1 MAFNPNID
9 YVGHQRLRAQGIEGV
24 TRAKL
29 QTKLRKE
36 EEERRAAAAR
46 AARKKKS
53 SFGSK
58 IAGAVVRGAAAYYTG
73 GASEATGVGAML
85 DQQLRGGDDYER
97 NEYGDMV
104 GAVSSMSGLMT
115 SKTANAASE
124 RLNAQS
130 AKDDAMQERMDK
142 ISVEAGLDFAQ
153 KRAAKDAKNREV
165 FKDYKSGFLNFGK
178 DIDGLDL
185 DATVIDYSG
194 IKKSNKIEAT
204 KPALDTSPSSNYS
217 PINQRGTLPPPPD
230 TTKLEKEQEVIEEDW
245 QGDPEAQ
252 AQPPVDVNNI
262 GGDQGGDPVNFNQ
275 FGTGTDEPEPG
286 KLETINDQMAH
297 FRD

>member
-1 MAFNPNID
+1 MAFKSNID
-9 YVGHQRLRAQGIEGV
+9 YVGHQNLRARGIDNV

-36 EEERRAAAAR
+36 AEERAAAAR
-46 AARKKKS
+46 RAASKKKS

-58 IAGAVVRGAAAYYTG
+58 IVGAVARGAAAYYSG
-73 GASEATGVGAML
+73 GASEATGLGAML

-115 SKTANAASE
+115 SKTAGAASN

-130 AKDDAMQERMDK
+130 ARDDAMQERMDK

-153 KRAAKDAKNREV
+153 KRAAKDTKNREV
-165 FKDYKSGFLNFGK
+165 FNEYKGGFLNFGK

-194 IKKSNKIEAT
+194 IKKNNKVKAT
-204 KPALDTSPSSNYS
+204 PAITYDPATA
-217 PINQRGTLPPPPD
+217 RGQTD
-230 TTKLEKEQEVIEEDW
+230 GIMKT
-245 QGDPEAQ
+245 
-252 AQPPVDVNNI
+252 
-262 GGDQGGDPVNFNQ
+262 GGDPVVTEGGQSTILSQEQKDLLSGNETQ
-275 FGTGTDEPEPG
+275 APQTASAPVVPVVPEPAQLVDPNRPDG
-286 KLETINDQMAH
+286 QGQSAY
-297 FRD
+297 

>member
-58 IAGAVVRGAAAYYTG
+58 IVGAVARGAAAYYTG
-73 GASEATGVGAML
+73 GASEATGLGAML

-130 AKDDAMQERMDK
+130 ARDDAMQTRMDG

-165 FKDYKSGFLNFGK
+165 FNDYKGGFLNFGK

-185 DATVIDYSG
+185 DATVVDYSG
-194 IKKSNKIEAT
+194 IKKSNKIETT
-204 KPALDTSPSSNYS
+204 KPAPVDNSPSSNWS
-217 PINQRGTLPPPPD
+217 PTNQLGTAPPSKDVTPPPPKVD
-230 TTKLEKEQEVIEEDW
+230 EATQAYFSGTNASPSQEVKEITDKPINSTPHEQEFVNGQPIYGSTVPTV
-245 QGDPEAQ
+245 QG
-252 AQPPVDVNNI
+252 VN
-262 GGDQGGDPVNFNQ
+262 
-275 FGTGTDEPEPG
+275 
-286 KLETINDQMAH
+286 
-297 FRD
+297 

>member
-115 SKTANAASE
+115 SKTAGAASA

-130 AKDDAMQERMDK
+130 ARDDAMQERMDK
-142 ISVEAGLDFAQ
+142 ISVRAGLDFAE

-165 FKDYKSGFLNFGK
+165 FNDYKSGFLNFGK

-194 IKKSNKIEAT
+194 IKKGNKIEAT
-204 KPALDTSPSSNYS
+204 KPAAIDTSPSSSYS
-217 PINQRGTLPPPPD
+217 PVNQLSTLKPSATTDSGGLSTTLTEEQKDLFRGS
-230 TTKLEKEQEVIEEDW
+230 K
-245 QGDPEAQ
+245 
-252 AQPPVDVNNI
+252 
-262 GGDQGGDPVNFNQ
+262 
-275 FGTGTDEPEPG
+275 EPEPEQTEFEQN
-286 KLETINDQMAH
+286 KPVNDNIDDQMAH
-297 FRD
+297 FRDN

>member
-1 MAFNPNID
+1 MAFRSNID
-9 YVGHQRLRAQGIEGV
+9 YVGHQRARQRGIEGV

-29 QTKLRKE
+29 ETKLRKE
-36 EEERRAAAAR
+36 AEERRAAAAR
-46 AARKKKS
+46 ASRKKKS

-58 IAGAVVRGAAAYYTG
+58 IVGAVARGAAAYYTG
-73 GASEATGVGAML
+73 GASEATGLGAML

-115 SKTANAASE
+115 SKTAGAASA

-130 AKDDAMQERMDK
+130 ARDDAMQTRMDG

-165 FKDYKSGFLNFGK
+165 FNDYKGGFLNFGK

-204 KPALDTSPSSNYS
+204 KPAPIDTSPSSGYS

-230 TTKLEKEQEVIEEDW
+230 TTIVTPDQDASQGFE
-245 QGDPEAQ
+245 GDPEAQ
-252 AQPPVDVNNI
+252 GQPPVDINNV
-262 GGDQGGDPVNFNQ
+262 GGDQGGDPAMKS
-275 FGTGTDEPEPG
+275 EPAYKYEDNSQG
-286 KLETINDQMAH
+286 VLGG
-297 FRD
+297 

>member
-58 IAGAVVRGAAAYYTG
+58 IVGAVARGAAAYYTG
-73 GASEATGVGAML
+73 GASEATGLGAML

-115 SKTANAASE
+115 SKTAGAASA

-130 AKDDAMQERMDK
+130 ARDDAMQERMDK
-142 ISVEAGLDFAQ
+142 ISPRAGLDFAE

-165 FKDYKSGFLNFGK
+165 FNDYKSGFLNFGQ

-185 DATVIDYSG
+185 DATVLDYSG
-194 IKKSNKIEAT
+194 IKKGNKIEAT
-204 KPALDTSPSSNYS
+204 KPAPIDNSPTSNWS
-217 PINQRGTLPPPPD
+217 PINQLGTSKPSTTTDSGGLSTTLTEEQADLFRGP
-230 TTKLEKEQEVIEEDW
+230 KE
-245 QGDPEAQ
+245 PES
-252 AQPPVDVNNI
+252 PPV
-262 GGDQGGDPVNFNQ
+262 QSEPVQ
-275 FGTGTDEPEPG
+275 SEPE
-286 KLETINDQMAH
+286 KLETIDDQMAH
-297 FRD
+297 FR

>member
-1 MAFNPNID
+1 MAFKSNID
-9 YVGHQRLRAQGIEGV
+9 YVGHQNLRARGINNV

-36 EEERRAAAAR
+36 AEERAAAAR
-46 AARKKKS
+46 RAASKKKS

-58 IAGAVVRGAAAYYTG
+58 IVGAVARGAAAYYSG
-73 GASEATGVGAML
+73 GASEATGLGAML

-115 SKTANAASE
+115 SKTAGAASN

-130 AKDDAMQERMDK
+130 ARDDAMQERMDK

-153 KRAAKDAKNREV
+153 KRAAKDTKNREV
-165 FKDYKSGFLNFGK
+165 FNEYKGGFLNFGK

-194 IKKSNKIEAT
+194 IKKSNKVKAT
-204 KPALDTSPSSNYS
+204 PPIDNSPDVNPVSQLS
-217 PINQRGTLPPPPD
+217 TLPPSPAASDSGGRSALLTQEQKDLLSGQNNTSEPVQNKPAPPAVP
-230 TTKLEKEQEVIEEDW
+230 TTVPISTDSIHYGNQESGV
-245 QGDPEAQ
+245 Q
-252 AQPPVDVNNI
+252 
-262 GGDQGGDPVNFNQ
+262 
-275 FGTGTDEPEPG
+275 
-286 KLETINDQMAH
+286 
-297 FRD
+297 